1 MTHASKHEGC
11 VVACEEPRVAEE
23 PCCDT
28 CGTPVPVV
36 DGDDG
41 FELPGAGV
49 YLWTRGTE
57 VRFEKAPLCA
67 TCASVIGMA
76 ALARWEIEEEEG

>member
-1 MTHASKHEGC
+1 M
-11 VVACEEPRVAEE
+11 AEE